1 MKNVLYLG
9 WLGYKNIGD
18 ELMWEIFKQ
27 KFDEKVDKSK
37 YRLFPSDKNRLSMI
51 KRKKMVLRHYNTI
64 VLGGGSLL
72 TPSYINIL
80 YNAIQIKK
88 DIEIIIWGSGID
100 WIERRDLN
108 KLLFGNEMIKQK
120 KDNEFNVFRH
130 KDFKLKL
137 QIVLNHAKFAAVR
150 GNYTFEV
157 LKNMGLNLDNVL
169 ISDDPGLLVK
179 TPNNQGTIKEKG
191 LVALNWGTAKNKL
204 FGKNENKIENE
215 LVLVVKDLID
225 KGYHLCIFPVFE
237 KDIVPCQR
245 LYNKIADEKRVELK
259 TTLYNQNELL
269 NLIQKCSFTI
279 NLKLHANV
287 LAAVAGIPFIALGYR
302 FKTFDFANSI
312 GLDDL
317 VVPTD
322 DSNIHLSILNLA
334 NYIEGHQDIMQHIPP
349 LQLECE
355 KKLDQIFTLFT

>member
-37 YRLFPSDKNRLSMI
+37 YRLIPSDKNRLSRI
-51 KRKKMVLRHYNTI
+51 KRKKSVLRHYHTI

-80 YNAIQIKK
+80 YHAIQIKK

-100 WIERRDLN
+100 WIERRHLN
-108 KLLFGNEMIKQK
+108 KLLVVNKMIEQK
-120 KDNEFNVFRH
+120 KDNEFNVFKH
-130 KDFKLKL
+130 KNFKLKL
-137 QIVLNHAKFAAVR
+137 QRVINHAKFIAVR
-150 GNYTFEV
+150 GSYTFEV

-169 ISDDPGLLVK
+169 ISGDPGLLLK
-179 TPNNQGTIKEKG
+179 AIKNQGTIKEKR
-191 LVALNWGTAKNKL
+191 LVALSWGTTKNKL
-204 FGKNENKIENE
+204 FGKNEKKLEDE
-215 LVLVVKDLID
+215 LVLVVKGLIN
-225 KGYHLCIFPVFE
+225 KGYHFCIFPVFE

-245 LYNKIADEKRVELK
+245 LYNEIADEKRVDLK

-269 NLIQKCSFTI
+269 ILMQKCTFTI

-287 LAAVAGIPFIALGYR
+287 LSAVAGIPFIALGYR

-312 GLDDL
+312 GLDEL

-322 DSNIHLSILNLA
+322 DSNIQQRVLNLVE
-334 NYIEGHQDIMQHIPP
+334 YIEEHQDLMLNLPP
-349 LQLECE
+349 LQLDCE
-355 KKLDQIFTLFT
+355 KNLDQVFTLFT